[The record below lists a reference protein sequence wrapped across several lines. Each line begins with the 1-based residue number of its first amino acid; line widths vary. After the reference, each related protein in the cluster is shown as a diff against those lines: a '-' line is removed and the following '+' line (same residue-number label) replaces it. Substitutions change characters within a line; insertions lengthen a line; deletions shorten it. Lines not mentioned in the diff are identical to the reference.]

1 MARQLMQTH
10 QQRTGCETPRN
21 VLDVHA
27 GAKSVATGLA
37 AAKRELERNWQ
48 LYLLLLLPL
57 SFLFVFLYRPMYG
70 AQIAFRSYRA
80 VDGITGSAWVGFE
93 QFAKFLSSYQF
104 RRVLTNTLAISVY
117 GLVAGFPIPVML
129 ALALNNVDN
138 RVFKKTVQMVTY
150 APHFISIVVVMG
162 MLSQLFSYQYG
173 LINKVIR
180 AMGGEG
186 VLFLGD
192 ARYFRSLY
200 VWSGVWQGMGYSS
213 IIYISALSAID
224 PTLYEAAKVD
234 GATRIQRIWHIEIP
248 GILPTIITLF
258 ILNTGG
264 LLSVGHEKV
273 LLLQN
278 TLNLETSETI
288 STYVYRLSF
297 QSSIPDYSYSTAIGL
312 FNSVVNF
319 IVILSVN
326 ALSKRVTETSLW

>member
-1 MARQLMQTH
+1 M
-10 QQRTGCETPRN
+10 RN
-21 VLDVHA
+21 KWNTRP
-27 GAKSVATGLA
+27 GTKSAVTGLA
-37 AAKRELERNWQ
+37 AVKREVEKNWQ

-57 SFLFVFLYRPMYG
+57 SFLFIFHYRPMYG
-70 AQIAFRSYRA
+70 AQIAFRAYRA
-80 VDGITGSAWVGFE
+80 VDGITGSVWVGFE
-93 QFAKFLSSYQF
+93 QFVKFLSSYQF
-104 RRVLTNTLAISVY
+104 QRVVINTLAISVY
-117 GLVAGFPIPVML
+117 GLVAGFPIPILL

-138 RVFKKTVQMVTY
+138 QFFKKTVQMVTY

-162 MLSQLFSYQYG
+162 MLTQLFSYQYG
-173 LINKVIR
+173 LVNKVIR
-180 AMGGEG
+180 ALGGNG
-186 VLFLGD
+186 VLFLGE

-234 GATRIQRIWHIEIP
+234 GATRLQRIWHIEIP
-248 GILPTIITLF
+248 GILPTVITLF
-258 ILNTGG
+258 ILNTGS

-297 QSSIPDYSYSTAIGL
+297 QSSIPDYSYSTAIGI